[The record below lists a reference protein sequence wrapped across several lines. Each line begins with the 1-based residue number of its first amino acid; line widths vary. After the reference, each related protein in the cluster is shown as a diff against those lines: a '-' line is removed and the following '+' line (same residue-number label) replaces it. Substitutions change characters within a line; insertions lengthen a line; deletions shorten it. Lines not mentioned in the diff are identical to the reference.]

1 MQKSKKALK
10 AKTAQSLNE
19 QLTALEPSKHDLV
32 LLAVNDLVFMVDL
45 NDAESMLH
53 QLMREFVASK
63 VWAESV
69 TYDFKLTM
77 MDNYIHLLQFFMN
90 INACIKRP

>member
-1 MQKSKKALK
+1 MQKSKKTS
-10 AKTAQSLNE
+10 KTKTDRSLND
-19 QLTALEPSKHDLV
+19 QLTALEPSRHEMV

-53 QLMREFVASK
+53 QIMREFVASK

-69 TYDFKLTM
+69 TYDTKLTM

-90 INACIKRP
+90 INACVKHQ